1 MFFAVLLY
9 GSESAESVSVF
20 GIAFTD
26 KNDIIDFGKADPK
39 APTNFFLQDALS
51 LSLYQQN
58 GKKRIGTEENE
69 RNKKYEIRFRTKNR

>member
-1 MFFAVLLY
+1 LFFAVLLY

-39 APTNFFLQDALS
+39 APTKIFFAGCVKLKPLS
-51 LSLYQQN
+51 AKLKEKDRN
-58 GKKRIGTEENE
+58 GRNE

>member
-26 KNDIIDFGKADPK
+26 KNDIINFGKADPK
-39 APTNFFLQDALS
+39 APTKIFFAECVKLKPLS
-51 LSLYQQN
+51 AKLKEKDRN
-58 GKKRIGTEENE
+58 GRNE